1 MIKYFP
7 KKIERTF
14 LLIAFL
20 VTAIHFQPFAQ
31 SLQAPKKLLFIGNS
45 LTYRNGGIEK
55 HIVAL
60 AASAPTPNIIIANKA
75 TKGGATLKILNELTW
90 VHDSINNGGY
100 NLTILQEDI
109 PELTEHNVEPFYEFA
124 SKFNTEIKLAGSKT
138 LLYMAWPYERLNWIN
153 LEQITEAHKFISK
166 KLGIPVAPVG
176 IAFENALKANPSIAM
191 LGPDKEHASIHGTYL
206 AVCVIYAT
214 IFQESPLGYTY
225 FPIGIS
231 KDEAPFLQKIAWET
245 VKNWKVNEGLH

>member
-1 MIKYFP
+1 MIKYLP
-7 KKIERTF
+7 KKIIRPF
-14 LLIAFL
+14 LLIVFWVA
-20 VTAIHFQPFAQ
+20 AIHFQPFAQ
-31 SLQAPKKLLFIGNS
+31 SLHAPKKLLFIGNS

-60 AASAPTPNIIIANKA
+60 AASAPTPKIIIANKA

-90 VHDSINNGGY
+90 VHDSINSGGY
-100 NLTILQEDI
+100 DLTILQEDI
-109 PELTEHNVEPFYEFA
+109 PELTEHSVAPFFEYT
-124 SKFNTEIKLAGSKT
+124 SKFNNEIKKVGSNT
-138 LLYMAWPYERLNWIN
+138 LLYMAWPYERLNWID
-153 LEQITEAHKFISK
+153 LHQITEAHQSISK

-214 IFQESPLGYTY
+214 IYGESPVGYTY
-225 FPIGIS
+225 IPIGLS
-231 KDEAPFLQKIAWET
+231 KEAAIFLQEIAWET
-245 VKNWKVNEGLH
+245 VKNWKANEGFH

>member
-7 KKIERTF
+7 KKTERTF

-20 VTAIHFQPFAQ
+20 VAAIHFQPFAQ
-31 SLQAPKKLLFIGNS
+31 SRNAPSKLLFIGNS

-60 AASAPTPNIIIANKA
+60 AASAPIPKNILENRA
-75 TKGGATLKILNELTW
+75 TKGGATLKILNDQQW

-100 NLTILQEDI
+100 DITILQEDI
-109 PELTEHNVEPFYEFA
+109 PELTEHSVEPFYEFA
-124 SKFNTEIKLAGSKT
+124 SKFNTEIKKAGSNS
-138 LLYMAWPYERLNWIN
+138 LLYMAWPYERLNWID
-153 LEQITEAHKFISK
+153 LHQITAAHQFISK
-166 KLGIPVAPVG
+166 KLQIPVAPVG

-206 AVCVIYAT
+206 AICVIYAT

-225 FPIGIS
+225 FPIGVS
-231 KDEAPFLQKIAWET
+231 KEEATFLQEIAWKT
-245 VKNWKVNEGLH
+245 VKNWKKNNN

>member
-7 KKIERTF
+7 KKTERTF

-20 VTAIHFQPFAQ
+20 VAAIHFQPFAQ
-31 SLQAPKKLLFIGNS
+31 SINHPSKLLFIGNS

-60 AASAPTPNIIIANKA
+60 AASAPAPKTIIANKA
-75 TKGGATLKILNELTW
+75 TKGGATLKILNEQQW

-100 NLTILQEDI
+100 DLTILQEDI
-109 PELTEHNVEPFYEFA
+109 PELTEHSVEPFFEFA
-124 SKFNTEIKLAGSKT
+124 GKFNNEIKKAGSKT

-153 LEQITEAHKFISK
+153 LEQITAAHQSISK
-166 KLGIPVAPVG
+166 KLGIPLAPVG

-231 KDEAPFLQKIAWET
+231 KDEAMFLQEIAWET
-245 VKNWKVNEGLH
+245 VKNWKKNNN